1 MSLVIYCYPNHCN
14 VCKIHVHIGGTIG
27 GVAHPS
33 GKGKRLIILHA
44 GSEDG
49 WVPNGSLV
57 YQSLND
63 DGDYH
68 QEMNHTI
75 FEKWFE
81 DQLLPNIPPNSLIVM
96 DNASYHSRRKEALPT
111 SNWRKGDMLT

>member
-1 MSLVIYCYPNHCN
+1 MLSQPLLRVIL
-14 VCKIHVHIGGTIG
+14 GGTVG
-27 GVAHPS
+27 GVACPS

-49 WVPNGSLV
+49 WVPNRSLV

-68 QEMNHTI
+68 QEMNHII

-81 DQLLPNIPPNSLIVM
+81 TQLLPNIPPNSLSWI
-96 DNASYHSRRKEALPT
+96 
-111 SNWRKGDMLT
+111 MLHIILGGKRYCPQATGAREI